1 MGKRGWGFLK
11 ARSCPQPRYKLAA
24 SAGHMHAQIQA
35 RLRGAPFLQGRQK
48 VKGARSALARRALPA
63 AALYFLAA
71 AVIGGGCRAGL
82 FRGPPFSSAS
92 LRSKNQRHCPWFLQ
106 VEKAAAGRPTPT
118 RCLDLSRHRAGVG
131 VSRPGAAREAPPW
144 RGRTARTFFP
154 CGRERQPGPTLH

>member
-1 MGKRGWGFLK
+1 MGVAPPFPSGKGAGGMGKRGWGFLK

-24 SAGHMHAQIQA
+24 NAGHMHAQIQA

-92 LRSKNQRHCPWFLQ
+92 LRSKNQRHALGFC
-106 VEKAAAGRPTPT
+106 K
-118 RCLDLSRHRAGVG
+118 
-131 VSRPGAAREAPPW
+131 
-144 RGRTARTFFP
+144 
-154 CGRERQPGPTLH
+154 